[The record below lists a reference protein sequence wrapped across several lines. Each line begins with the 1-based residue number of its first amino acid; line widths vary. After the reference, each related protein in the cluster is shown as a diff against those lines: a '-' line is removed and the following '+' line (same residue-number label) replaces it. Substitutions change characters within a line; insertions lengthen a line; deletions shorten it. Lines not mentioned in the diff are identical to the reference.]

1 MFFIVPTANPA
12 CRMDNQDFLAVVDD
26 PPDAGVASAPE
37 ARWTLL
43 IVDDDE
49 DVHHATEFAL
59 GDLRVIGRPLEFLH
73 AFSADEAIL
82 VLEQRRDVAVVLLDV
97 VMEGEDAGLKAVEH
111 IRNELR
117 LSALRI
123 ILRTGQPGYAPELEA
138 IANFDIND
146 YKTKTELTRGKL
158 FTTITAAIRSF
169 EQIRR
174 LEASRCGLELI
185 IAGASSFNAEQGLQ
199 VFASAVIAQLAAL
212 LGVPADGIFV
222 LRCESD
228 QACAGSGAVGQPAVL
243 AAAGRYLLMANK
255 PLAALPEPQVVQVVA
270 SCLRERR
277 SQHNGHSL
285 ALYFSGRQGG
295 DFVVYIESTA
305 ALPEIESHL
314 LDVFCSN
321 IAICSENVCLVERLR
336 TAAYVDDL
344 TRLPNR
350 VAQIEAIDRMGK
362 VSRAQDRVLGLIDID
377 EFSETID
384 AFGYL
389 FGDRQLQAVAA
400 RLRAALPADV
410 HLARVGGDIFGVYGS
425 RDVVNPASLRS
436 ILFEP
441 FENEA
446 GPHTISFSIGF
457 ASGAE
462 ADDRGAELLRN
473 AAIALKRAK
482 LDGPGNDAYYTAE
495 VGMLTRQ
502 RVHLLHDLRAALDN
516 DQLFVVYQPQF
527 DLASG
532 TICGIEALV
541 RWRSGTGE
549 AVPLDQFI
557 PVAEQ
562 SGLIV
567 DLGAW
572 VLRMALAAQRELAD
586 HGYPLRM
593 AVNVSPVQFRHHAFL
608 RMVRAAVAEAAIDAR
623 LLELEITESVALFG
637 WAQTVERMRAIKALG
652 ASIAIDD
659 FGTGFSSLSYLARL
673 PTDCL
678 KIDRSFV
685 AALGNRHSGTPIA
698 ELVVQLGKQL
708 GMRVLAEGVENPLQ
722 LQTLRSLGCHEGQGM
737 AFAPP
742 MEQQDLLHWLR
753 GREP

>member
-1 MFFIVPTANPA
+1 
-12 CRMDNQDFLAVVDD
+12 
-26 PPDAGVASAPE
+26 
-37 ARWTLL
+37 
-43 IVDDDE
+43 
-49 DVHHATEFAL
+49 
-59 GDLRVIGRPLEFLH
+59 
-73 AFSADEAIL
+73 
-82 VLEQRRDVAVVLLDV
+82 
-97 VMEGEDAGLKAVEH
+97 
-111 IRNELR
+111 
-117 LSALRI
+117 
-123 ILRTGQPGYAPELEA
+123 
-138 IANFDIND
+138 
-146 YKTKTELTRGKL
+146 
-158 FTTITAAIRSF
+158 
-169 EQIRR
+169 
-174 LEASRCGLELI
+174 
-185 IAGASSFNAEQGLQ
+185 
-199 VFASAVIAQLAAL
+199 
-212 LGVPADGIFV
+212 
-222 LRCESD
+222 
-228 QACAGSGAVGQPAVL
+228 
-243 AAAGRYLLMANK
+243 
-255 PLAALPEPQVVQVVA
+255 
-270 SCLRERR
+270 
-277 SQHNGHSL
+277 
-285 ALYFSGRQGG
+285 
-295 DFVVYIESTA
+295 YIESTA
-305 ALPEIESHL
+305 ALPDIESHL
-314 LDVFCSN
+314 LDVFCSTV
-321 IAICSENVCLVERLR
+321 AICSENVCLVERLR

-350 VAQIEAIDRMGK
+350 VAQIEAIDRLGK

-516 DQLFVVYQPQF
+516 AQLFVVYQPQF

-742 MEQQDLLHWLR
+742 MEQQDLLHWLK

>member
-1 MFFIVPTANPA
+1 MH
-12 CRMDNQDFLAVVDD
+12 NQDFLAVVDD
-26 PPDAGVASAPE
+26 PPDVGAASAPE
-37 ARWTLL
+37 ACWTLL

-73 AFSADEAIL
+73 AFSADEAIRI
-82 VLEQRRDVAVVLLDV
+82 LEQRRDVAVVLLDV
-97 VMEGEDAGLKAVEH
+97 VMEGEDAGLKAVEY

-117 LSALRI
+117 LRALRI

-146 YKTKTELTRGKL
+146 YKTKTELTRSKL

-174 LEASRCGLELI
+174 LETSRCGLELI

-212 LGVPADGIFV
+212 LGVPADGIFC

-228 QACAGSGAVGQPAVL
+228 QACAGSGVAGQPAVL
-243 AAAGRYLLMANK
+243 AAAGRYLLTANK
-255 PLAALPEPQVVQVVA
+255 PLAALPESRVVQVVE

-295 DFVVYIESTA
+295 DFAVYIESTA
-305 ALPEIESHL
+305 ALPDIESHL

-321 IAICSENVCLVERLR
+321 VAICSENVCLVERLR

-350 VAQIEAIDRMGK
+350 VAQIEAIDRLGK

-425 RDVVNPASLRS
+425 RDVVNPASLRN

-708 GMRVLAEGVENPLQ
+708 GMRVLAEGIENPLQ
-722 LQTLRSLGCHEGQGM
+722 LQTLRNLGCHEGQGM

-742 MEQQDLLHWLR
+742 MEQDDLLHWLR

>member
-1 MFFIVPTANPA
+1 MPTARQD
-12 CRMDNQDFLAVVDD
+12 CQMHNQDFPSVVDD
-26 PPDAGVASAPE
+26 PPGAGAAGARE
-37 ARWTLL
+37 ACWTVL

-59 GDLRVIGRPLEFLH
+59 ADLRVIGRRLEFLH
-73 AFSADEAIL
+73 ASSGEEAIRI
-82 VLEQRRDVAVVLLDV
+82 LERRRDVAVVLLDV
-97 VMEGEDAGLKAVEH
+97 VMEGEDAGLKAVER

-123 ILRTGQPGYAPELEA
+123 ILRTGQPGHAPELEA

-174 LEASRCGLELI
+174 LEASRRGLELI
-185 IAGASSFNAEQGLQ
+185 IAGVSGFNAEQGLP

-212 LGVPADGIFV
+212 LRIPADGIFCV
-222 LRCESD
+222 RSED
-228 QACAGSGAVGQPAVL
+228 GPAGAGGGPSQPAIL
-243 AAAGRYLLMANK
+243 AASGRYLLMANK
-255 PLAALPEPQVVQVVA
+255 PLAALPDQLVQVVET
-270 SCLRERR
+270 CMRERC
-277 SQHNGHSL
+277 SQRNGHSL
-285 ALYFSGRQGG
+285 ALYFSGRQGS
-295 DFVVYIESTA
+295 DFAVYIESTA

-321 IAICSENVCLVERLR
+321 VAICSENVGLVERLH
-336 TAAYVDDL
+336 TAAYVDEL
-344 TRLPNR
+344 TGLPNR
-350 VAQIEAIDRMGK
+350 IAQIEAIDRLGK
-362 VSRAQDRVLGLIDID
+362 VSRPRDRVLGLIDID

-400 RLRAALPADV
+400 RLRTALPADV

-425 RDVVNPASLRS
+425 RDLVNPASLRG
-436 ILFEP
+436 ILSEP

-457 ASGAE
+457 ARGAE

-482 LDGPGNDAYYTAE
+482 LAGPGNDAYYTAE
-495 VGMLTRQ
+495 VGVLTRQ

-516 DQLFVVYQPQF
+516 EQLLVAYQPQF

-532 TICGIEALV
+532 AICGIEALV
-541 RWRSGTGE
+541 RWRRGTGE

-572 VLRMALAAQRELAD
+572 VLRTALAAQRELAD
-586 HGYPLRM
+586 HGHSLRM
-593 AVNVSPVQFRHHAFL
+593 AVNVSPVQFRHPGFL
-608 RMVRAAVAEAAIDAR
+608 RVVRAAIAEAAIDAR

-659 FGTGFSSLSYLARL
+659 FGTGFSSLSYIARL

-698 ELVVQLGKQL
+698 ELVVQLGRQL
-708 GMRVLAEGVENPLQ
+708 GMRVLAEGVENALQ
-722 LQTLRSLGCHEGQGM
+722 LDTLRGLGCHEGQGM
-737 AFAPP
+737 VFAPP
-742 MEQQDLLHWLR
+742 MEQHDLLVWLR
-753 GREP
+753 GRKP

>member
-1 MFFIVPTANPA
+1 MHIH
-12 CRMDNQDFLAVVDD
+12 DSLAVVDD
-26 PPDAGVASAPE
+26 PLDAGT
-37 ARWTLL
+37 ARVREKCWTLL

-73 AFSADEAIL
+73 AFSADEAIRI
-82 VLEQRRDVAVVLLDV
+82 LEQRRDVAVVLLDV
-97 VMEGEDAGLKAVEH
+97 VMEGEDAGLRAVER
-111 IRNELR
+111 IRNELC

-138 IANFDIND
+138 IANLDIND

-174 LEASRCGLELI
+174 LEASRRGLELI
-185 IAGASSFNAEQGLQ
+185 IAGAGSFNAKQGLS

-212 LGVPADGIFV
+212 LGVPADGIFCR
-222 LRCESD
+222 RCESD
-228 QACAGSGAVGQPAVL
+228 PVGAGNAAAGQPMIL
-243 AAAGRYLLMANK
+243 AATGRYLLTANK
-255 PLAALPEPQVVQVVA
+255 PLVALPDPRVVEVVE

-277 SQHNGHSL
+277 TQHNGHSL
-285 ALYFSGRQGG
+285 ALYLSGRQGG
-295 DFVVYIESTA
+295 DFVVYIESTT
-305 ALPEIESHL
+305 ALPTIESHL

-321 IAICSENVCLVERLR
+321 VAICSENVCLVERLR
-336 TAAYVDDL
+336 TTAYVDDL

-350 VAQIEAIDRMGK
+350 VAQIETIDGLGR
-362 VSRAQDRVLGLIDID
+362 VSQSQDRVLGLIDID

-400 RLRAALPADV
+400 RLRAALPDEV

-425 RDVVNPASLRS
+425 RDIVNPTSLRS
-436 ILFEP
+436 ILFDP

-446 GPHTISFSIGF
+446 GPYTISFSIGF

-482 LDGPGNDAYYTAE
+482 LAGPGNDAYYTAE
-495 VGMLTRQ
+495 VGILTRQ

-516 DQLFVVYQPQF
+516 HQLFVVYQPQF
-527 DLASG
+527 DLASD
-532 TICGIEALV
+532 TIRGIEALV
-541 RWRSGTGE
+541 RWRTGTGE

-572 VLRMALAAQRELAD
+572 VLRMALDAQRELAD

-623 LLELEITESVALFG
+623 FLELELTESVALFG

-698 ELVVQLGKQL
+698 EMVVHLGKQL
-708 GMRVLAEGVENPLQ
+708 GMRVLAEGVENSRQ

-737 AFAPP
+737 LFAPP
-742 MEQQDLLHWLR
+742 MEQDDLLHWLR

>member
-12 CRMDNQDFLAVVDD
+12 CRMYSQDFLAVVDD
-26 PPDAGVASAPE
+26 PPDAGAASAPG
-37 ARWTLL
+37 ACWTLL

-49 DVHHATEFAL
+49 DVHRATEFAL

-73 AFSADEAIL
+73 AFTADEAIRI
-82 VLEQRRDVAVVLLDV
+82 LEQRPDVAVVLLDV
-97 VMEGEDAGLKAVEH
+97 VMEGEDAGLKAVEC

-185 IAGASSFNAEQGLQ
+185 IAGASGFNPEQGLE
-199 VFASAVIAQLAAL
+199 VFASAVIAQLATL
-212 LGVPADGIFV
+212 LGVPADGIFC
-222 LRCESD
+222 LRHESD
-228 QACAGSGAVGQPAVL
+228 QGGNGSTTGQPVVL
-243 AAAGRYLLMANK
+243 AAAGRFLLTANK
-255 PLAALPEPQVVQVVA
+255 ALAALPDPRVVQVIE

-285 ALYFSGRQGG
+285 VLYFSGRQGG
-295 DFVVYIESTA
+295 DFAVYVESTA
-305 ALPEIESHL
+305 ALPDIESHL

-321 IAICSENVCLVERLR
+321 IAICSENVALVERLR

-350 VAQIEAIDRMGK
+350 VAQIEAIDRLGK
-362 VSRAQDRVLGLIDID
+362 VSRSQDRILGLIDID

-410 HLARVGGDIFGVYGS
+410 HLARVGGDIFGVYGT
-425 RDVVNPASLRS
+425 RDAVNPASLRS
-436 ILFEP
+436 ILVEP

-457 ASGAE
+457 AGGAE
-462 ADDRGAELLRN
+462 ADDRGAELQRN

-482 LDGPGNDAYYTAE
+482 LAGPGNDAYYTAE

-532 TICGIEALV
+532 AICGIEALV
-541 RWRSGTGE
+541 RWRSGKGE

-586 HGYPLRM
+586 HGHPLRM
-593 AVNVSPVQFRHHAFL
+593 AVNVSPVQFRHHGFL
-608 RMVRAAVAEAAIDAR
+608 RLVREAVAEAAIDAR

-673 PTDCL
+673 PTDCV

-685 AALGNRHSGTPIA
+685 AALGNLHSGTPIA
-698 ELVVQLGKQL
+698 ELVVQLGRQL

-722 LQTLRSLGCHEGQGM
+722 LQILRSLGCHEGQGM
-737 AFAPP
+737 VFAPP
-742 MEQQDLLHWLR
+742 MAQDELLRWLR

>member
-1 MFFIVPTANPA
+1 MH
-12 CRMDNQDFLAVVDD
+12 NQDFLAVVDD
-26 PPDAGVASAPE
+26 PPDAGAASDPE
-37 ARWTLL
+37 ACWTLL

-59 GDLRVIGRPLEFLH
+59 GDLRVMGRPLEFLH
-73 AFSADEAIL
+73 AFSADEAIRI
-82 VLEQRRDVAVVLLDV
+82 LEQRRDVAVVLLDV
-97 VMEGEDAGLKAVEH
+97 VMEGEDAGLKAVEY

-117 LSALRI
+117 LRALRI

-158 FTTITAAIRSF
+158 FTTIMAAVRSF

-174 LEASRCGLELI
+174 LEASRSGLELI
-185 IAGASSFNAEQGLQ
+185 IAGVSGFNAEQGLQ

-212 LGVPADGIFV
+212 LGVPADGIFC
-222 LRCESD
+222 LRSESD
-228 QACAGSGAVGQPAVL
+228 QACAGSGAAEQTAVL
-243 AAAGRYLLMANK
+243 AATGRYLLTANK
-255 PLAALPEPQVVQVVA
+255 PLAALPDPQVVQVVE

-295 DFVVYIESTA
+295 DFAVYIELTA
-305 ALPEIESHL
+305 ALPDIESHL

-321 IAICSENVCLVERLR
+321 VAICSENVRLVERLR
-336 TAAYVDDL
+336 TAAYVNDL

-350 VAQIEAIDRMGK
+350 VAQIEEIDRLGK
-362 VSRAQDRVLGLIDID
+362 VSRSPDRVLGLIDID

-400 RLRAALPADV
+400 RLRAALPADA

-436 ILFEP
+436 ILLDP

-457 ASGAE
+457 ASSAE

-482 LDGPGNDAYYTAE
+482 LAGPGNDAYYTAE

-532 TICGIEALV
+532 AICGVEALV

-567 DLGAW
+567 DLGDW

-623 LLELEITESVALFG
+623 FLELEITESVALFG

-685 AALGNRHSGTPIA
+685 TALGNRHSGTPIA

-708 GMRVLAEGVENPLQ
+708 GMRVLAEGVENPRQ
-722 LQTLRSLGCHEGQGM
+722 LQILRSLGCHEGQGM
-737 AFAPP
+737 VFALP
-742 MEQQDLLHWLR
+742 MDQDDLLHWLR